1 MKWFALLLGLLL
13 AVAIYTIADQ
23 DEQYVQM
30 RNYAIKVTVK
40 NKIQGEALNR
50 CQRYTWKST

>member
-1 MKWFALLLGLLL
+1 
-13 AVAIYTIADQ
+13 
-23 DEQYVQM
+23 M